1 MRGGETGPSSK
12 LMATEYFWS
21 CVTDWVE
28 IERLNKGT
36 ETRMY
41 VKLGSYP
48 SPAANARK
56 LPPYLP

>member
-1 MRGGETGPSSK
+1 
-12 LMATEYFWS
+12 MATEYFWS